1 MNRVLSQLPDLAN
14 TVPGHHI
21 SDWAYKVLKHSKS
34 DWVNKVLNRLPDQ
47 VNIVPD
53 HLILD

>member
-14 TVPGHHI
+14 TIPGHLI

-34 DWVNKVLNRLPDQ
+34 DWVNKVPNQLPDQ
-47 VNIVPD
+47 VNTVLD
-53 HLILD
+53 HLIPD